1 MQDSTGFTGSYNEPP
16 IETPHLNSKVDH
28 DEASVNAIAS
38 WLDQLPPVET
48 MTTAA
53 VVKKLIPSIKKM
65 QAKGYSI
72 DQIAAELSRN
82 GLPVSGRTLARHVG
96 TRQTAKRR
104 AG

>member
-72 DQIAAELSRN
+72 DQIAAVVI
-82 GLPVSGRTLARHVG
+82 VSTGGSWSSQLAMAL
-96 TRQTAKRR
+96 TDASS
-104 AG
+104 